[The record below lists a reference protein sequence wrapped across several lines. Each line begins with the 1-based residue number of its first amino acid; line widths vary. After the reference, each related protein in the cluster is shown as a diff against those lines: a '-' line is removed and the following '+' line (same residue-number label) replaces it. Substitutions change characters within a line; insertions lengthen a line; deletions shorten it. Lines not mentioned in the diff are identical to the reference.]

1 MNKTIFIAEA
11 GVNHNGSITVAKRLI
26 DVAKKANADFVKFQ
40 IFNTDNLAIKKSPLA
55 EYQKKNVKKNVTQY
69 DMLKKLELNYNQ
81 HSILIKYCKKRKI
94 NYLAS
99 VFDIESLNF
108 LRKKSSSIKIPS
120 GEITNYQLLK
130 NVKKKKFLKI
140 FLSTGASDINEVKK
154 AIDILGKKNLYL
166 LHANSEYPTKSF
178 QDINLNVIKTFQK
191 RFNINKVGYSDH
203 TIYREV
209 PIIAV
214 ALGAKVIE
222 KHFTISKKLKG
233 PDHKASLSPKEL
245 IQTINDVKRS
255 NLLLG
260 SYKKKP
266 SNSERK
272 NIKII
277 RKSLIAKKSIKK
289 NELFSDQNIIFKRPQ
304 SKNNSALYLKILG
317 KKSKKPF
324 RKDQVIKI

>member
-1 MNKTIFIAEA
+1 MSKTIFIAEA
-11 GVNHNGSITVAKRLI
+11 GVNHNGSVAIAKKLI
-26 DVAKKANADFVKFQ
+26 DVAKKANADFIKFQ

-55 EYQKKNVKKNVTQY
+55 EYQKKNIKKNVTQY
-69 DMLKKLELNYNQ
+69 DMLKKLELSYNQ

-130 NVKKKKFLKI
+130 NIRKKKFLKI
-140 FLSTGASDINEVKK
+140 FLSTGASNINEVEK
-154 AIDILGKKNLYL
+154 AINILGKKNLYL

-178 QDINLNVIKTFQK
+178 QDINLNVIKTYQK
-191 RFNINKVGYSDH
+191 KFNIDKVGYSDH

-222 KHFTISKKLKG
+222 KHFTLSKKLKE

-245 IQTINDVKRS
+245 IQTINDIKRS

-260 SYKKKP
+260 SFKKKP

-277 RKSLIAKKSIKK
+277 RKSLIAKNSIKK

-317 KKSKKPF
+317 KKSKKTF
-324 RKDQVIKI
+324 KKDELIKI

>member
-1 MNKTIFIAEA
+1 
-11 GVNHNGSITVAKRLI
+11 
-26 DVAKKANADFVKFQ
+26 
-40 IFNTDNLAIKKSPLA
+40 
-55 EYQKKNVKKNVTQY
+55 
-69 DMLKKLELNYNQ
+69 MLKKLELDYIQ
-81 HSILIKYCKKRKI
+81 HSILIDYCKKKKI

-99 VFDIESLNF
+99 VFDIDSLNF

-140 FLSTGASDINEVKK
+140 FLSTGASNINEVKK

-166 LHANSEYPTKSF
+166 LHANSEYPTKNF

-191 RFNINKVGYSDH
+191 KFNIDKVGYSDH

-260 SYKKKP
+260 SYEKKP
-266 SNSERK
+266 SDSEKK

-277 RKSLIAKKSIKK
+277 RKSLIAKSNIKK

-304 SKNNSALYLKILG
+304 SKNNSTLYLKILG
-317 KKSKKPF
+317 KKSKKSF
-324 RKDQVIKI
+324 RKDEIIKI

>member
-1 MNKTIFIAEA
+1 MSKTIFIAEA
-11 GVNHNGSITVAKRLI
+11 GVNHNGSIAIAKKLI

-40 IFNTDNLAIKKSPLA
+40 IFNTDNLVIKKSPLA

-69 DMLKKLELNYNQ
+69 DMLKKLELSYNQ
-81 HSILIKYCKKRKI
+81 HSILINYCKKRKI

-130 NVKKKKFLKI
+130 NIRKRRFLKI
-140 FLSTGASDINEVKK
+140 FLSTGASNINEVEK
-154 AIDILGKKNLYL
+154 AIEILGKKNLYL
-166 LHANSEYPTKSF
+166 LHANSEYPTERF

-191 RFNINKVGYSDH
+191 RFNIDKVGYSDH

-255 NLLLG
+255 NLFLG
-260 SYKKKP
+260 SYEKKP

-277 RKSLIAKKSIKK
+277 RKSLIAKTSIKK
-289 NELFSDQNIIFKRPQ
+289 NELFSDQNIIFNRYQLEIITLDP
-304 SKNNSALYLKILG
+304 
-317 KKSKKPF
+317 
-324 RKDQVIKI
+324 

>member
-1 MNKTIFIAEA
+1 MNKTLFIAEA
-11 GVNHNGSITVAKRLI
+11 GVNHNGKISIAKKLI
-26 DVAKKANADFVKFQ
+26 DIAKKANADFVKFQ
-40 IFNTDNLAIKKSPLA
+40 IFNTDDLVIKKSPLA
-55 EYQKKNVKKNVTQY
+55 KYQKINIKKNITQY
-69 DMLKKLELNYNQ
+69 DMLKKLELNLDQ
-81 HSILIKYCKKRKI
+81 HTILIDYCKKKKI

-99 VFDIESLNF
+99 VFDIQSLNF
-108 LRKKSSSIKIPS
+108 LRKKSNSIKIPS

-130 NVKKKKFLKI
+130 NIKRKNFLKI
-140 FLSTGASDINEVKK
+140 FLSTGASNISEVQK
-154 AIDILGKKNLYL
+154 AIKILGKKNLYL
-166 LHANSEYPTKSF
+166 LHANSEYPTKNIK
-178 QDINLNVIKTFQK
+178 DINLNVIKTFK
-191 RFNINKVGYSDH
+191 KKFNIENVGYSDH

-209 PIIAV
+209 PVMAV

-260 SYKKKP
+260 SYEKKP

-277 RKSLIAKKSIKK
+277 RKSLIAKNSIKK

-317 KKSKKPF
+317 KKSKKSF
-324 RKDQVIKI
+324 RKDEMIKI

>member
-1 MNKTIFIAEA
+1 MSKTIFIAEA
-11 GVNHNGSITVAKRLI
+11 GVNHNGSVAIAKKLI
-26 DVAKKANADFVKFQ
+26 DIAKKANADFVKFQ
-40 IFNTDNLAIKKSPLA
+40 IFNTDNLAIKESPLA
-55 EYQKKNVKKNVTQY
+55 EYQKKNIKRNITQY
-69 DMLKKLELNYNQ
+69 DMLKKLELNYIQ
-81 HSILIKYCKKRKI
+81 HSTLIDYCKKKKI

-99 VFDIESLNF
+99 VFDIDSLNF

-140 FLSTGASDINEVKK
+140 FLSTGASNINEVKK

-166 LHANSEYPTKSF
+166 LHANSEYPTKNF

-191 RFNINKVGYSDH
+191 KFNIDKVGYSDH

-260 SYKKKP
+260 SYEKKP
-266 SNSERK
+266 SDSEKK

-277 RKSLIAKKSIKK
+277 RKSLIAKNNIKK

-304 SKNNSALYLKILG
+304 SKNNSTLYLKILG
-317 KKSKKPF
+317 KKSKKSF
-324 RKDQVIKI
+324 RKDEIIKI

>member
-1 MNKTIFIAEA
+1 MSKTIFIAEA
-11 GVNHNGSITVAKRLI
+11 GVNHNGSVAIAKKLI
-26 DVAKKANADFVKFQ
+26 DIAKKANADFVKFQ
-40 IFNTDNLAIKKSPLA
+40 IFNTDNLAIKESPLA
-55 EYQKKNVKKNVTQY
+55 EYQKKNIKRNITQY
-69 DMLKKLELNYNQ
+69 DMLKKLELNYIQ
-81 HSILIKYCKKRKI
+81 HSTLIDYCKKKKI

-99 VFDIESLNF
+99 VFDIDSLNF

-140 FLSTGASDINEVKK
+140 FLSTGASNINEVKK

-166 LHANSEYPTKSF
+166 LHANSEYPTKNF
-178 QDINLNVIKTFQK
+178 QDINLNVIKTFK
-191 RFNINKVGYSDH
+191 KKFNIDNVGYSDH

-214 ALGAKVIE
+214 ALGATVIE

-260 SYKKKP
+260 SYEKKP
-266 SNSERK
+266 SDSEKK

-277 RKSLIAKKSIKK
+277 RKSLIAKNNIKK

-304 SKNNSALYLKILG
+304 SKNNSTLYLKILG
-317 KKSKKPF
+317 KKSKKYF
-324 RKDQVIKI
+324 RKDEIIKI

>member
-1 MNKTIFIAEA
+1 MSKTIFIAEA
-11 GVNHNGSITVAKRLI
+11 GVNHNGSVAIAKKLI
-26 DVAKKANADFVKFQ
+26 DVAKKANADFIKFQ

-55 EYQKKNVKKNVTQY
+55 EYQKKNIKKNVTQY
-69 DMLKKLELNYNQ
+69 DMLKKLELSYNQ

-130 NVKKKKFLKI
+130 NIRKKKFLKI
-140 FLSTGASDINEVKK
+140 FLSTGASDINEVEK

-178 QDINLNVIKTFQK
+178 QDINLNVIKTYQK
-191 RFNINKVGYSDH
+191 KFNIDKVGYSDH

-222 KHFTISKKLKG
+222 KHFTLSKKLKG

-245 IQTINDVKRS
+245 IQTINDIKRS

-260 SYKKKP
+260 SFKKKP

-277 RKSLIAKKSIKK
+277 RKSLIAKNSIKK

-317 KKSKKPF
+317 KKSKKTF
-324 RKDQVIKI
+324 KKDELIKI